1 MSLEIC
7 GDGMCHFTP
16 HGLCPSGVT
25 PGVAKGHWWI
35 SSSKHVI
42 DIIDGL
48 CLKRGCTAAGLQVG
62 KMGHRCSAGCSSS
75 PFN

>member
-35 SSSKHVI
+35 SSSKQVI

-48 CLKRGCTAAGLQVG
+48 CLKRGCTAAVLQVG